1 MTGSSCRRFIP
12 GPLLQSAHVQSYL
25 AGASW
30 RGLWI
35 RRSTHVLRHPESCL
49 LDCGDGVRLQAF
61 PSPAAVAPEAPAL
74 AMLLHGWEGSAESTY
89 ILSLARHLHRAGC
102 AVFRLNFRD
111 HGETHALNR
120 EMFHSCRLEEVIRAV
135 DAMTRRLPARRRFL
149 VGFSLGG
156 NFALRVALHAPARG
170 IDLDHVVAVSPA
182 IDPANVLDAIER
194 APAAYQRRF
203 MDKWRQS
210 LRRKHELFPDLFD
223 VEACRSCTDLRGLT
237 RYLIRHYSSEFETLD
252 QYLDGYSIAG
262 DRLASLRVPATII
275 AAADD
280 PIIPVSDLAGITRP
294 SCLTMEVPDRGG
306 HCGFIENLG
315 LKSWIDHR
323 IETILSR
330 AARSSGL
337 Y

>member
-1 MTGSSCRRFIP
+1 MTARPFIP
-12 GPLLQSAHVQSYL
+12 APLLRSAHVQSFL

-35 RRSTHVLRHPESCL
+35 RRSARALRRSESCL

-61 PSPAAVAPEAPAL
+61 PWPADVGPEAPAL

-89 ILSLARHLHRAGC
+89 ILSLARHLHRAGY

-111 HGETHALNR
+111 HGQTHALNR
-120 EMFHSCRLEEVIRAV
+120 GMFHSCRLEEVIQAV
-135 DAMTRRLPARRRFL
+135 DAMARRIPARRRFL

-170 IDLDHVVAVSPA
+170 IDLDRVVAVSPA
-182 IDPANVLDAIER
+182 IDPAHVLDAIER

-203 MDKWRQS
+203 MNKWRQS

-223 VEACRSCTDLRGLT
+223 IEACRRYTDLRGLT
-237 RYLIRHYSSEFETLD
+237 CYLIRHYSSEFETLE

-262 DRLASLRVPATII
+262 DRLAALRVPATIVT
-275 AAADD
+275 AADD

-294 SCLTMEVPDRGG
+294 SCLTLEVSDRGG
-306 HCGFIENLG
+306 HCGFIESLG
-315 LKSWIDHR
+315 LRSWIDHR
-323 IETILSR
+323 IETILSGS
-330 AARSSGL
+330 ARSPGL